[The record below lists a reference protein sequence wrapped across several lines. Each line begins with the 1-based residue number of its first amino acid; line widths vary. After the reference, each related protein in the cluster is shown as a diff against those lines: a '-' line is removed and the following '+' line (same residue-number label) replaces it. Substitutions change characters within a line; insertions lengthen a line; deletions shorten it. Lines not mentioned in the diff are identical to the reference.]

1 MTCRDIWTD
10 YRPFLDNNI
19 CVRIVDNN
27 ILLSFEAFLS
37 TGFSIDLYKLALFLF
52 SALQRKMEKS
62 STGIF
67 SLSLKLYPGRYEVDL
82 YLNL

>member
-1 MTCRDIWTD
+1 M
-10 YRPFLDNNI
+10 
-19 CVRIVDNN
+19 DNN
-27 ILLSFEAFLS
+27 ILLTFETFLS
-37 TGFSIDLYKLALFLF
+37 TEFSIDLYKLALFLF